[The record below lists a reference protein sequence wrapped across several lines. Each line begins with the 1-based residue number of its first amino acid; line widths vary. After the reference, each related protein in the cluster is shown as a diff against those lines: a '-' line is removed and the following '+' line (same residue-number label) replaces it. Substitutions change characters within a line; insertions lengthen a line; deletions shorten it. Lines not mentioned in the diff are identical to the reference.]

1 MTSILTNT
9 SAIAALRTL
18 RSISSNLADTQDRVS
33 SGLRVDTASDN
44 AAYWSI
50 ATTMRSDG
58 SAMEAVQDA
67 LGLGFAK
74 VDTAYAAM
82 SSTIDVL
89 SEFQAKLVTAKDESV
104 DRSKVQREL
113 EGLKS
118 QTVSMAQSARFNGVN
133 WLNTSI
139 NNIYDTAEAKTNLT
153 SAFVRA
159 VNRAVSIK
167 TAEFDLS
174 KVSLYNSTGGGLL
187 QADDRSPGSIGG
199 IRNTIYNF
207 DPVGRSAW
215 EDYVFDGPL
224 TFTDNS
230 TAISFT
236 LTLDAD
242 NRVTTTG
249 AQAGATQSYTIDRDT
264 IDAVNPGWNGVVST
278 RGQWRQVIQSVVGN
292 SVRILQDSSNP
303 SKYTIQTA
311 ENSARGSSYEMT
323 GFSSTLA
330 SGKTGGLQDSAAPIY
345 GTRAY
350 TYSIWDQQFELKP
363 AVEAYIAITENGV
376 DRTLTL
382 TRDTVMAALG
392 TTNGQV
398 ISAADYIQVL
408 NYAFANQG
416 MGISASDL
424 GSGLIRYDL
433 IEAARPEA
441 GRKTSLGVKGAT
453 DNIGNPQAFGLLDV
467 DVTSNYSLD
476 GYINGVQS
484 MLNRTIDGAAAL
496 GAMKTRLEM
505 QENFNK
511 ALIDSVSRGVG
522 RLIDADMD
530 EASTR
535 LKALQTQQQLTLQAL
550 NIANENPSL
559 LLQLFR

>member
-1 MTSILTNT
+1 
-9 SAIAALRTL
+9 
-18 RSISSNLADTQDRVS
+18 
-33 SGLRVDTASDN
+33 
-44 AAYWSI
+44 
-50 ATTMRSDG
+50 
-58 SAMEAVQDA
+58 MEAVQDA
-67 LGLGFAK
+67 IGLAFAR

-104 DRSKVQREL
+104 DRSKVQSEL

-118 QTVSMAQSARFNGVN
+118 QTVSMAQSASFNGVN

-139 NNIYDTAEAKTNLT
+139 NNIYDIAEAKTNLT

-159 VNRAVSIK
+159 GNGDVSIE
-167 TAEFDLS
+167 TAEIDLA

-207 DPVGRSAW
+207 DPVGGSAW

-242 NRVTTTG
+242 NPATTTG

-264 IDAVNPGWNGVVST
+264 IDAVNPGWSGVVST

-292 SVRILQDSSNP
+292 SVRILQDLSNP
-303 SKYTIQTA
+303 FKYTIQTA

-323 GFSSTLA
+323 GLSSTLA

-363 AVEAYIAITENGV
+363 DVEAYIAITENGV
-376 DRTLTL
+376 DKTLTL

-398 ISAADYIQVL
+398 NSAADYIQVL
-408 NYAFANQG
+408 NYAFADQG
-416 MGISASDL
+416 MGISASDI

-433 IEAARPEA
+433 IEGARPEA
-441 GRKTSLGVKGAT
+441 GRKTSLGVTGAT

-467 DVTSNYSLD
+467 DITSNYSLD

-496 GAMKTRLEM
+496 GAVKARLEM

-535 LKALQTQQQLTLQAL
+535 LTALQTQQQLTLQAL